1 MATAKGRSYCVQTL
15 VAALQD
21 RGYTLYGEQLRV
33 RDARLCGPLPVVAG
47 AAPSSPRTAPVSP
60 RVSPRCDGPLPPV
73 DVRADRSRSRDEKS
87 GSDESGADSG
97 GGGDSSGDEWA
108 PS

>member
-1 MATAKGRSYCVQTL
+1 MPRSCNTVKMLKG
-15 VAALQD
+15 ALRE
-21 RGYTLYGEQLRV
+21 RGYTIDEGASLVHNALLCE
-33 RDARLCGPLPVVAG
+33 RLPTVAG
-47 AAPSSPRTAPVSP
+47 AEPSSPRTAPVSP